1 MQMLSPIIRIFLLVA
16 GTAGYLGLA
25 VLGWGGFAAFFSH
38 PALTAVVIIQ
48 SALALAAF
56 FAGGNLSRGVKEDRG
71 NRWVLAAIIVPSL
84 LQAYL
89 PAWTDRHGIWCID
102 GDAVR
107 WMGVALFATG
117 GILRLWP
124 VFVLGDRFS
133 GLVAIQQEHTLVT
146 NGIYS
151 KIR

>member
-1 MQMLSPIIRIFLLVA
+1 VA
-16 GTAGYLGLA
+16 GTVGYLGLA

-38 PALTAVVIIQ
+38 PALIAVVVIQ

-89 PAWTDRHGIWCID
+89 PD
-102 GDAVR
+102 GR
-107 WMGVALFATG
+107 TGTIFGPSTAT
-117 GILRLWP
+117 P
-124 VFVLGDRFS
+124 S
-133 GLVAIQQEHTLVT
+133 AGLA
-146 NGIYS
+146 S
-151 KIR
+151 CCS

>member
-25 VLGWGGFAAFFSH
+25 VLGWGSFAAFFSH
-38 PALTAVVIIQ
+38 PALVAVVVIQ
-48 SALALAAF
+48 CALAFAGY

-71 NRWVLAAIIVPSL
+71 NRWVLAAIIIPSL

-89 PAWTDRHGIWCID
+89 PAWTDRHDIWSID

-107 WMGVALFATG
+107 WIGVVLFVTG
-117 GILRLWP
+117 GTLRLWP
-124 VFVLGDRFS
+124 VFVLGNRFS
-133 GLVAIQQEHTLVT
+133 GLVAI
-146 NGIYS
+146 
-151 KIR
+151 